1 MQHWLLAGG
10 VVAFVLLLRGE
21 HGVLRVEWQGETVC
35 RGAAPPWG
43 AALPDPGGVPRRGK
57 GRAPRRK
64 SFYDAQ
70 YRSEAIRLVM
80 AGLQAVD
87 ACVC

>member
-57 GRAPRRK
+57 GRAAPHGGRVSTTPNTAPK
-64 SFYDAQ
+64 Q
-70 YRSEAIRLVM
+70 Y
-80 AGLQAVD
+80 GL
-87 ACVC
+87 